1 MKRLTW
7 KLPDVLKA
15 HGITSYQL
23 EVKLR
28 TSLALETERLEQA
41 QKSKKG
47 QQSEIQRPV
56 GYSPNTIYA
65 WCKLGTVPE
74 RLQTSTL
81 ERILRA
87 LEQLTGQDVAFS
99 DVLAWEDES
108 A

>member
-15 HGITSYQL
+15 HGITPYQL
-23 EVKLR
+23 ELKLR
-28 TSLALETERLEQA
+28 ASLALETERLEQA
-41 QKSKKG
+41 QKAKQGK
-47 QQSEIQRPV
+47 QAEIQRPL
-56 GYSPNTIYA
+56 GYSPNTIYT

-87 LEQLTGQDVAFS
+87 LEQITGQDMALS
-99 DVLAWEDES
+99 DVLAWEEVPT
-108 A
+108 